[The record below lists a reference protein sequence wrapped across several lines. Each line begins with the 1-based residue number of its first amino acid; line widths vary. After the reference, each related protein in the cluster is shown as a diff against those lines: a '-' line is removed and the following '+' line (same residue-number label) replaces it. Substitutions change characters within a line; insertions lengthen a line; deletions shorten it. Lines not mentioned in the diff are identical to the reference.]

1 MLKYRDLHTSLK
13 WDQTGNL
20 TLKICSV
27 AVTSNVTSLNPHRPH
42 DWFIISILRTR
53 NLKLRDTHE
62 LVLSHITV
70 SGVDTGV
77 HYPDPSST
85 SAPGMVKSAH
95 RKDRLSYLLMS
106 LTCLASMPS
115 CAWLD
120 LLSSS
125 HVNRS
130 RIPWAS
136 WAAHVHMRVGLGD
149 FEVCDNIDLMGRM
162 LD

>member
-1 MLKYRDLHTSLK
+1 M
-13 WDQTGNL
+13 
-20 TLKICSV
+20 KICSV
-27 AVTSNVTSLNPHRPH
+27 AVTSNVISLNPHRLH

-53 NLKLRDTHE
+53 NLKILRDTHE
-62 LVLSHITV
+62 LVQSHITV

-106 LTCLASMPS
+106 LTCLASMHS

-120 LLSSS
+120 VLSSS
-125 HVNRS
+125 HVNCS

-136 WAAHVHMRVGLGD
+136 WAALHMRVGLGD